1 MNTHPATP
9 SDDPTGFDYS
19 FVETVGNI
27 AIYDDL
33 LSGPRVVKVQPA
45 DTATYIESLASGI
58 YEYAREAGGSIP
70 YTVIREVSENFIHA
84 QFKEVLVTIR
94 DRGNTISFA
103 DHGPGIPSKEKAQ
116 MPGFSSAVEPMRN
129 YIRGV
134 GSGLPIV
141 REYLESS
148 HGTITIEDNLGTG
161 AVVTISLAQA
171 EDDFE
176 EPFDEDALRAQA
188 LAAPLSPAA
197 QPMAGAGV
205 PVPSTAVPA
214 ADGFTLAGQPVGAA
228 QPAPDV
234 PSMAAHQGTAVANP
248 YGYNAIPADYGM
260 PNPYGAS
267 PAPVPTAAP
276 YPNPAPGYGYAPQP
290 YGVPQPYG
298 AATPYPA
305 VSGTPYGAT
314 TADPYGRMP
323 AMPTPALSEKEQLY
337 LKMLSS
343 EGPLG
348 PTEMAKLTDGKPN
361 TVFYAF
367 ERLEQAG
374 LVQKLGK
381 QRSLTPL
388 GHQIVQGLL

>member
-1 MNTHPATP
+1 MDTN
-9 SDDPTGFDYS
+9 PTGQIAEAEGFDYS
-19 FVETVGNI
+19 FVDTVGNI

-45 DTATYIESLASGI
+45 DTATYIEALASGI

-94 DRGNTISFA
+94 DKGNTISFA
-103 DHGPGIPSKEKAQ
+103 DHGPGIPSKDKAQ

-161 AVVTISLAQA
+161 AVVTISLAQS
-171 EDDFE
+171 EDGFE
-176 EPFDEDALRAQA
+176 EPFDEEALRAAMPQG
-188 LAAPLSPAA
+188 LAAPTPSAAPATQQVNTPIA
-197 QPMAGAGV
+197 PQ
-205 PVPSTAVPA
+205 
-214 ADGFTLAGQPVGAA
+214 
-228 QPAPDV
+228 QPAP
-234 PSMAAHQGTAVANP
+234 A
-248 YGYNAIPADYGM
+248 AIP
-260 PNPYGAS
+260 
-267 PAPVPTAAP
+267 
-276 YPNPAPGYGYAPQP
+276 YGYAPAPTYGQAPAYSQTSPYPQQATYPVAAAPAAPGAYPYAVPP
-290 YGVPQPYG
+290 YGNAGY
-298 AATPYPA
+298 APA
-305 VSGTPYGAT
+305 GTFAPV
-314 TADPYGRMP
+314 TAPDPYGHVPPMP
-323 AMPTPALSEKEQLY
+323 APALTEKEQLY
-337 LKMLSS
+337 LKMLAS

-374 LVQKLGK
+374 LIQKVGK
-381 QRSLTPL
+381 QRSLTPY
-388 GHQIVQGLL
+388 GQHIVQGLP

>member
-1 MNTHPATP
+1 MTMDMNQPD
-9 SDDPTGFDYS
+9 SFDYS
-19 FVETVGNI
+19 FVDTVGNI
-27 AIYDDL
+27 AIYDDM

-45 DTATYIESLASGI
+45 DTASYIEALASGI

-94 DRGNTISFA
+94 DHGNTISFA

-116 MPGFSSAVEPMRN
+116 MPGFSSAVEPMRS

-171 EDDFE
+171 DTRTQDDEDS
-176 EPFDEDALRAQA
+176 FDEDALRAA
-188 LAAPLSPAA
+188 LALQSGTGTPV
-197 QPMAGAGV
+197 PMAPALGDPSAG
-205 PVPSTAVPA
+205 AVPA
-214 ADGFTLAGQPVGAA
+214 PAPGITPTA
-228 QPAPDV
+228 QPYSYNAAAPATA
-234 PSMAAHQGTAVANP
+234 PAAPYGAPYGASAPVTMPQQPMPAGNP
-248 YGYNAIPADYGM
+248 YGYATGQ
-260 PNPYGAS
+260 PYGA
-267 PAPVPTAAP
+267 PQAPYGAAAP
-276 YPNPAPGYGYAPQP
+276 YPAYGAPAAYGHGAMPAP
-290 YGVPQPYG
+290 
-298 AATPYPA
+298 
-305 VSGTPYGAT
+305 
-314 TADPYGRMP
+314 
-323 AMPTPALSEKEQLY
+323 ALNAKEQLY
-337 LKMLSS
+337 LKMLAS

-374 LVQKLGK
+374 LIQKVGK
-381 QRSLTPL
+381 QRSLTPYGQQVVSTL
-388 GHQIVQGLL
+388 P

>member
-1 MNTHPATP
+1 METNP
-9 SDDPTGFDYS
+9 SPQSSDAAFDYS

-161 AVVTISLAQA
+161 AVVTISLAQSDSEEH
-171 EDDFE
+171 ED
-176 EPFDEDALRAQA
+176 PFDEDALAQQA
-188 LAAPLSPAA
+188 LSQAPAYGAPAAGLAATAPEAGAVPAGAPSVQPYPYGTAPAYPAPAPYPAAGNPYGTVAPQPQAGTPYPPAAA
-197 QPMAGAGV
+197 QPY
-205 PVPSTAVPA
+205 AVPA
-214 ADGFTLAGQPVGAA
+214 AG
-228 QPAPDV
+228 
-234 PSMAAHQGTAVANP
+234 
-248 YGYNAIPADYGM
+248 
-260 PNPYGAS
+260 
-267 PAPVPTAAP
+267 
-276 YPNPAPGYGYAPQP
+276 
-290 YGVPQPYG
+290 QPYG
-298 AATPYPA
+298 AGSYPQPYP
-305 VSGTPYGAT
+305 SYGSA
-314 TADPYGRMP
+314 PVYGQMPPMP
-323 AMPTPALSEKEQLY
+323 APALNEKEQLY
-337 LKMLSS
+337 LKMLAS

-348 PTEMAKLTDGKPN
+348 VTDMAKLTDGKPN

-367 ERLEQAG
+367 DRLEQAG
-374 LVQKLGK
+374 LIQKMGK
-381 QRSLTPL
+381 QRSLTPYGQQVAHNL
-388 GHQIVQGLL
+388 

>member
-1 MNTHPATP
+1 METKPP
-9 SDDPTGFDYS
+9 SQSPNAPFDYS
-19 FVETVGNI
+19 FVDTVGNI

-58 YEYAREAGGSIP
+58 YEYSREAGGSIP

-94 DRGNTISFA
+94 DQGNTISFA

-161 AVVTISLAQA
+161 AVVTISLARGA
-171 EDDFE
+171 DEELE
-176 EPFDEDALRAQA
+176 EPFDESGLGRQDPFQA
-188 LAAPLSPAA
+188 PIQAP
-197 QPMAGAGV
+197 M
-205 PVPSTAVPA
+205 T
-214 ADGFTLAGQPVGAA
+214 
-228 QPAPDV
+228 
-234 PSMAAHQGTAVANP
+234 
-248 YGYNAIPADYGM
+248 
-260 PNPYGAS
+260 
-267 PAPVPTAAP
+267 
-276 YPNPAPGYGYAPQP
+276 P
-290 YGVPQPYG
+290 YGVPQAGVAIPEASGSVFPAQTVVPAYPYSAPVTCPPTSPYPAAGNPYGTAAAQPYPQATYPPTAGQPYG
-298 AATPYPA
+298 AAPYPA
-305 VSGTPYGAT
+305 PYPPYGSAP
-314 TADPYGRMP
+314 AYGQAPPMP
-323 AMPTPALSEKEQLY
+323 APALNEKERLY
-337 LKMLSS
+337 LKMLAS

-374 LVQKLGK
+374 LIQKMGK
-381 QRSLTPL
+381 QRSLTPYGQQVAQNL
-388 GHQIVQGLL
+388 

>member
-1 MNTHPATP
+1 MDTN
-9 SDDPTGFDYS
+9 PTGQPAEAPAFDYS

-45 DTATYIESLASGI
+45 DTATYIEALASGI

-94 DRGNTISFA
+94 DKGNTISFA

-116 MPGFSSAVEPMRN
+116 MPGFSSAIEPMRN

-161 AVVTISLAQA
+161 AVVTISLAQG
-171 EDDFE
+171 EEDFE
-176 EPFDEDALRAQA
+176 EPFDEDALRAA
-188 LAAPLSPAA
+188 M
-197 QPMAGAGV
+197 PME
-205 PVPSTAVPA
+205 AVTSA
-214 ADGFTLAGQPVGAA
+214 
-228 QPAPDV
+228 
-234 PSMAAHQGTAVANP
+234 PSMAAPQVNPSLVPNQPAGMPAAAP
-248 YGYNAIPADYGM
+248 YGYGAVPSYGQAPLYPQQAAYPAPAATVPPATTY
-260 PNPYGAS
+260 PYG
-267 PAPVPTAAP
+267 
-276 YPNPAPGYGYAPQP
+276 G
-290 YGVPQPYG
+290 QPYG
-298 AATPYPA
+298 AASYAPTGGFPPA
-305 VSGTPYGAT
+305 PA
-314 TADPYGRMP
+314 ADPYGHM
-323 AMPTPALSEKEQLY
+323 AATPAPALTEKEQLY
-337 LKMLSS
+337 LKMFAS

-374 LVQKLGK
+374 LIQKIGK
-381 QRSLTPL
+381 QRSLTPY
-388 GHQIVQGLL
+388 GQHIVQGLP